1 MYFFLVESSH
11 HQRLTLFH
19 LLFSYCFKSLI
30 LNTTNMIVEIPLFG
44 AGINYFPTEISVLRV
59 FEPRYL
65 LLIGDSIK
73 NDTPFSVGKNLS
85 ETGQIVSEVKI
96 IDHKDISNAEQIV
109 VVECTGLIKTLDLLS
124 ENEYPKALCERISD
138 IGLPPTEEELI
149 KLQKDITK
157 GIGKMVEQGLDIDL
171 PVFEIDTSNRI
182 LKLWELSSKIPMSD
196 DLRSKIIYE
205 NEVLKRYEILKSY
218 VNKINEL
225 EF

>member
-1 MYFFLVESSH
+1 
-11 HQRLTLFH
+11 
-19 LLFSYCFKSLI
+19 
-30 LNTTNMIVEIPLFG
+30 MIVEIPLFG

-138 IGLPPTEEELI
+138 IGLPPSEEELI

-205 NEVLKRYEILKSY
+205 NDVLKRYEILKSY

>member
-1 MYFFLVESSH
+1 
-11 HQRLTLFH
+11 
-19 LLFSYCFKSLI
+19 
-30 LNTTNMIVEIPLFG
+30 MIVEIPLFG

-73 NDTPFSVGKNLS
+73 NDTTFSVGKNLS

-205 NEVLKRYEILKSY
+205 NDVLKRYEIIKSY

>member
-1 MYFFLVESSH
+1 
-11 HQRLTLFH
+11 
-19 LLFSYCFKSLI
+19 
-30 LNTTNMIVEIPLFG
+30 MIVEIPLFG

-124 ENEYPKALCERISD
+124 ENEYPKALCERVSD

-157 GIGKMVEQGLDIDL
+157 GIGKMLEQGLDIDL
-171 PVFEIDTSNRI
+171 PVYEIDTSNRI

-205 NEVLKRYEILKSY
+205 NDVFNTYEILKSY
-218 VNKINEL
+218 VNIINEL

>member
-1 MYFFLVESSH
+1 
-11 HQRLTLFH
+11 
-19 LLFSYCFKSLI
+19 
-30 LNTTNMIVEIPLFG
+30 MIVEIPLFG

-124 ENEYPKALCERISD
+124 ENEYPKALCERVSD

-196 DLRSKIIYE
+196 DLRSKILYE
-205 NEVLKRYEILKSY
+205 NDVLKRYEILKSY

>member
-1 MYFFLVESSH
+1 
-11 HQRLTLFH
+11 
-19 LLFSYCFKSLI
+19 
-30 LNTTNMIVEIPLFG
+30 MIVEIPLFG

-124 ENEYPKALCERISD
+124 ENEYPKALCERVSD

-149 KLQKDITK
+149 KLQKNITK
-157 GIGKMVEQGLDIDL
+157 GIGKMIEQGLDIDL

-205 NEVLKRYEILKSY
+205 NDVLKRYEILKSY

>member
-1 MYFFLVESSH
+1 
-11 HQRLTLFH
+11 
-19 LLFSYCFKSLI
+19 
-30 LNTTNMIVEIPLFG
+30 MIVEIPLFG

-124 ENEYPKALCERISD
+124 ENEYPKALCERVSD

-149 KLQKDITK
+149 KLQKNITK
-157 GIGKMVEQGLDIDL
+157 GIGKMIEQGLDIDL

-182 LKLWELSSKIPMSD
+182 LKLWELSSKIPMLD

-205 NEVLKRYEILKSY
+205 NDVLKRYEILKSY

>member
-1 MYFFLVESSH
+1 
-11 HQRLTLFH
+11 
-19 LLFSYCFKSLI
+19 
-30 LNTTNMIVEIPLFG
+30 MIVEIPLFG

-73 NDTPFSVGKNLS
+73 NDTLFSVSKNLS
-85 ETGQIVSEVKI
+85 EIGQIVSEVKI

-124 ENEYPKALCERISD
+124 ENEYPKALCERVSD

-205 NEVLKRYEILKSY
+205 NDVLKRYEILKSY

>member
-1 MYFFLVESSH
+1 
-11 HQRLTLFH
+11 
-19 LLFSYCFKSLI
+19 
-30 LNTTNMIVEIPLFG
+30 MIVEIPLFG

-73 NDTPFSVGKNLS
+73 NDTLFSVGKNLS
-85 ETGQIVSEVKI
+85 EIGQIVSEVKI

-124 ENEYPKALCERISD
+124 ENEYPKALCERVSD

-182 LKLWELSSKIPMSD
+182 
-196 DLRSKIIYE
+196 YE
-205 NEVLKRYEILKSY
+205 HIVCSRKYFLCYLP
-218 VNKINEL
+218 
-225 EF
+225 

>member
-1 MYFFLVESSH
+1 
-11 HQRLTLFH
+11 
-19 LLFSYCFKSLI
+19 
-30 LNTTNMIVEIPLFG
+30 MIVEIPLFG

-73 NDTPFSVGKNLS
+73 NDTLFSVSKNLS
-85 ETGQIVSEVKI
+85 EIGQIVSEVKI

-109 VVECTGLIKTLDLLS
+109 VVECKGLIKTLDLLS
-124 ENEYPKALCERISD
+124 ENEYPKALCERVSD

-205 NEVLKRYEILKSY
+205 NDVLKRYEILKSY

>member
-1 MYFFLVESSH
+1 
-11 HQRLTLFH
+11 
-19 LLFSYCFKSLI
+19 
-30 LNTTNMIVEIPLFG
+30 MIVEIPLFG

-73 NDTPFSVGKNLS
+73 NDTLFSVGKNLS
-85 ETGQIVSEVKI
+85 EIGQIVSEVKI

-124 ENEYPKALCERISD
+124 ENEYPKALCERIND

-205 NEVLKRYEILKSY
+205 NDVLKRYEILKSY

>member
-1 MYFFLVESSH
+1 
-11 HQRLTLFH
+11 
-19 LLFSYCFKSLI
+19 
-30 LNTTNMIVEIPLFG
+30 MIVEIPLFG

-73 NDTPFSVGKNLS
+73 NDTLFSVGKNLS
-85 ETGQIVSEVKI
+85 EIGQIVSEVKI

-205 NEVLKRYEILKSY
+205 NDVLKRYEILKSY
-218 VNKINEL
+218 VNKIYEL

>member
-1 MYFFLVESSH
+1 
-11 HQRLTLFH
+11 
-19 LLFSYCFKSLI
+19 
-30 LNTTNMIVEIPLFG
+30 MIVEIPLFG

-73 NDTPFSVGKNLS
+73 NDTLFSVGKNLS
-85 ETGQIVSEVKI
+85 EIGQIVSEVKI

-149 KLQKDITK
+149 KLQKNITK

-171 PVFEIDTSNRI
+171 PVFEIDTSNRV

-205 NEVLKRYEILKSY
+205 IDVLKRYEILKSY

>member
-1 MYFFLVESSH
+1 
-11 HQRLTLFH
+11 
-19 LLFSYCFKSLI
+19 
-30 LNTTNMIVEIPLFG
+30 MIVEIPLFG

-85 ETGQIVSEVKI
+85 EIGQIVSEVKI

-124 ENEYPKALCERISD
+124 EDEYPKALCERISD

-205 NEVLKRYEILKSY
+205 NDVLKRYEILKSY

>member
-1 MYFFLVESSH
+1 
-11 HQRLTLFH
+11 
-19 LLFSYCFKSLI
+19 
-30 LNTTNMIVEIPLFG
+30 MIVEIPLFG

-124 ENEYPKALCERISD
+124 ENEYPKAICERVSD

-205 NEVLKRYEILKSY
+205 NDVLKRYEILKSY

>member
-1 MYFFLVESSH
+1 
-11 HQRLTLFH
+11 
-19 LLFSYCFKSLI
+19 
-30 LNTTNMIVEIPLFG
+30 MIVEIPLFG

-73 NDTPFSVGKNLS
+73 NDTTFSVGKNLS

-124 ENEYPKALCERISD
+124 ENEYPKALCERVSD
-138 IGLPPTEEELI
+138 IGLPPTEEELN

-205 NEVLKRYEILKSY
+205 NDVLKRYEILKSY

>member
-1 MYFFLVESSH
+1 
-11 HQRLTLFH
+11 
-19 LLFSYCFKSLI
+19 
-30 LNTTNMIVEIPLFG
+30 MIVEIPLFG

-73 NDTPFSVGKNLS
+73 NDTLFSVGKNLS

-149 KLQKDITK
+149 KLQKNITK

-205 NEVLKRYEILKSY
+205 NDVLKRYEILKSY

>member
-1 MYFFLVESSH
+1 
-11 HQRLTLFH
+11 
-19 LLFSYCFKSLI
+19 
-30 LNTTNMIVEIPLFG
+30 MIVEIPLFG

-124 ENEYPKALCERISD
+124 ENEYPKALCERVSD

-205 NEVLKRYEILKSY
+205 NDVLKRYEILKSY

>member
-1 MYFFLVESSH
+1 
-11 HQRLTLFH
+11 
-19 LLFSYCFKSLI
+19 
-30 LNTTNMIVEIPLFG
+30 MIVEIPLFG

-73 NDTPFSVGKNLS
+73 NDTTFSVGKNLS

-157 GIGKMVEQGLDIDL
+157 GIGEMVEQGLDIDL

-205 NEVLKRYEILKSY
+205 NDVLKRYEILKSY

-225 EF
+225 DF

>member
-1 MYFFLVESSH
+1 
-11 HQRLTLFH
+11 
-19 LLFSYCFKSLI
+19 
-30 LNTTNMIVEIPLFG
+30 MIVEIPLFG

-73 NDTPFSVGKNLS
+73 NDTTFSVGKNLS

-205 NEVLKRYEILKSY
+205 NDVLKRYEILKSY

-225 EF
+225 VF

>member
-1 MYFFLVESSH
+1 
-11 HQRLTLFH
+11 
-19 LLFSYCFKSLI
+19 
-30 LNTTNMIVEIPLFG
+30 MIVEIPLFG

-73 NDTPFSVGKNLS
+73 NDTTFSVGKNLS
-85 ETGQIVSEVKI
+85 ETGQILSEVKI

-205 NEVLKRYEILKSY
+205 NDVLKRYEILKSY

>member
-1 MYFFLVESSH
+1 
-11 HQRLTLFH
+11 
-19 LLFSYCFKSLI
+19 
-30 LNTTNMIVEIPLFG
+30 MIVEIPLFG

-73 NDTPFSVGKNLS
+73 NDTTFSVGKNLS

-109 VVECTGLIKTLDLLS
+109 VVECIGLIKTLDLLS

-205 NEVLKRYEILKSY
+205 NDVLKRYEILKSY

>member
-1 MYFFLVESSH
+1 
-11 HQRLTLFH
+11 
-19 LLFSYCFKSLI
+19 
-30 LNTTNMIVEIPLFG
+30 MIVEIPLFG

-124 ENEYPKALCERISD
+124 ENEYPKALCERVSD

-149 KLQKDITK
+149 KLQKGITK

-205 NEVLKRYEILKSY
+205 NDVLKRYEILKSY

>member
-1 MYFFLVESSH
+1 
-11 HQRLTLFH
+11 
-19 LLFSYCFKSLI
+19 
-30 LNTTNMIVEIPLFG
+30 MIVEIPLFG

-73 NDTPFSVGKNLS
+73 NDTLFSVGKNLS

-124 ENEYPKALCERISD
+124 ENEYPKALCGRISD

-205 NEVLKRYEILKSY
+205 NDVLKRYEILKSY

>member
-1 MYFFLVESSH
+1 
-11 HQRLTLFH
+11 
-19 LLFSYCFKSLI
+19 
-30 LNTTNMIVEIPLFG
+30 MIVEIPLFG

-73 NDTPFSVGKNLS
+73 NDTTFSVGKNLS

-124 ENEYPKALCERISD
+124 ENEYPKAVCERVSD

-205 NEVLKRYEILKSY
+205 NDVLKRYEILKSY

>member
-1 MYFFLVESSH
+1 
-11 HQRLTLFH
+11 
-19 LLFSYCFKSLI
+19 
-30 LNTTNMIVEIPLFG
+30 MIVEIPLFG

-73 NDTPFSVGKNLS
+73 NDTIFSVGKNLS
-85 ETGQIVSEVKI
+85 EIGQIVSEVKI

-205 NEVLKRYEILKSY
+205 NDVLKRYEILKSY

>member
-1 MYFFLVESSH
+1 
-11 HQRLTLFH
+11 
-19 LLFSYCFKSLI
+19 
-30 LNTTNMIVEIPLFG
+30 MIVEIPLFG

-73 NDTPFSVGKNLS
+73 NDTTFSVGKNLS

-157 GIGKMVEQGLDIDL
+157 GIGEMVEQGLDIDL

-205 NEVLKRYEILKSY
+205 NDVLKRYEILKSY

>member
-1 MYFFLVESSH
+1 
-11 HQRLTLFH
+11 
-19 LLFSYCFKSLI
+19 
-30 LNTTNMIVEIPLFG
+30 MIVEIPLFG

-59 FEPRYL
+59 FEPQYL

-73 NDTPFSVGKNLS
+73 NDTLFSVGKNLS
-85 ETGQIVSEVKI
+85 EIGQIVSEVKI

-205 NEVLKRYEILKSY
+205 NDVLKRYEILKSY

>member
-1 MYFFLVESSH
+1 
-11 HQRLTLFH
+11 
-19 LLFSYCFKSLI
+19 
-30 LNTTNMIVEIPLFG
+30 MIVEIPLFG

-96 IDHKDISNAEQIV
+96 IDHKDLSNAEQIV

-124 ENEYPKALCERISD
+124 ENEYPKALCERVSD

-149 KLQKDITK
+149 NLQKDITK

-205 NEVLKRYEILKSY
+205 NDVLKRYEILKSY

>member
-1 MYFFLVESSH
+1 
-11 HQRLTLFH
+11 
-19 LLFSYCFKSLI
+19 
-30 LNTTNMIVEIPLFG
+30 MIVEIPLFG

-73 NDTPFSVGKNLS
+73 NDTLFSVGKNLS
-85 ETGQIVSEVKI
+85 EIGQIVSEVKI

-205 NEVLKRYEILKSY
+205 NDVLKSYEILKSY

>member
-1 MYFFLVESSH
+1 
-11 HQRLTLFH
+11 
-19 LLFSYCFKSLI
+19 
-30 LNTTNMIVEIPLFG
+30 MIVEIPLFG

-73 NDTPFSVGKNLS
+73 NDTLFSVGKNLS
-85 ETGQIVSEVKI
+85 EIGQIVSEVKI

-124 ENEYPKALCERISD
+124 ENEYPKALCERVSD

-171 PVFEIDTSNRI
+171 PVFEIDTSNRV

-205 NEVLKRYEILKSY
+205 IDVLKRYEILKSY

>member
-1 MYFFLVESSH
+1 
-11 HQRLTLFH
+11 
-19 LLFSYCFKSLI
+19 
-30 LNTTNMIVEIPLFG
+30 MIVEIPLFG

-73 NDTPFSVGKNLS
+73 NDTTFSVGKNLS

-124 ENEYPKALCERISD
+124 ENEYPKALCERVSD

-157 GIGKMVEQGLDIDL
+157 GVGKMVEQGLDIDL

-205 NEVLKRYEILKSY
+205 NDVLKRYEILKSY

>member
-1 MYFFLVESSH
+1 
-11 HQRLTLFH
+11 
-19 LLFSYCFKSLI
+19 
-30 LNTTNMIVEIPLFG
+30 MIVEIPLFG

-73 NDTPFSVGKNLS
+73 NETPFSVGKNLS
-85 ETGQIVSEVKI
+85 EIGQIVSEVKI

-124 ENEYPKALCERISD
+124 ENEYPKALCERVSD

-205 NEVLKRYEILKSY
+205 NDVLKRYEILKSY

>member
-1 MYFFLVESSH
+1 
-11 HQRLTLFH
+11 
-19 LLFSYCFKSLI
+19 
-30 LNTTNMIVEIPLFG
+30 MIVEIPLFG

-124 ENEYPKALCERISD
+124 ENEYPKALCERVSD

-157 GIGKMVEQGLDIDL
+157 GIGKMLEQGLDIDL

-205 NEVLKRYEILKSY
+205 NDVLKRYEILKSY

>member
-1 MYFFLVESSH
+1 
-11 HQRLTLFH
+11 
-19 LLFSYCFKSLI
+19 
-30 LNTTNMIVEIPLFG
+30 MIVEIPLFG

-85 ETGQIVSEVKI
+85 EIGQIVSEVKI

-109 VVECTGLIKTLDLLS
+109 VVECKGLIKTLDLLS

-205 NEVLKRYEILKSY
+205 NDVLKRYEILKSY

>member
-1 MYFFLVESSH
+1 
-11 HQRLTLFH
+11 
-19 LLFSYCFKSLI
+19 
-30 LNTTNMIVEIPLFG
+30 MIVEIPLFG

-73 NDTPFSVGKNLS
+73 NDTTFSVGKNLS

-157 GIGKMVEQGLDIDL
+157 GVGKMVEQGLDIDL

-205 NEVLKRYEILKSY
+205 NDVLKRYEILKSY

>member
-1 MYFFLVESSH
+1 
-11 HQRLTLFH
+11 
-19 LLFSYCFKSLI
+19 
-30 LNTTNMIVEIPLFG
+30 MIVEIPLFG

-73 NDTPFSVGKNLS
+73 NDTTFSVGKNLS

-196 DLRSKIIYE
+196 DLRNKIIYE
-205 NEVLKRYEILKSY
+205 NDVLKRYEILKSY